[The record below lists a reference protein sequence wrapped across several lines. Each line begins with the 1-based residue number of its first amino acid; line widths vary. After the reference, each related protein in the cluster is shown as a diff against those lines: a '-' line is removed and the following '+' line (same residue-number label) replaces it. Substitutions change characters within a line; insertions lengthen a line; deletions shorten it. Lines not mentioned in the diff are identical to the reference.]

1 MCLHCILYEPLTVGS
16 AERIAWGPD
25 DQTIWRRCMVTLA
38 TAWMQ
43 SARLAIKL
51 LLQGFMLVLDLVIGS
66 LVGPIVVV
74 GLAGGPTL
82 KWNAHSLYK
91 LHNNSR
97 HLSEKRPV

>member
-1 MCLHCILYEPLTVGS
+1 
-16 AERIAWGPD
+16 
-25 DQTIWRRCMVTLA
+25 MVTLA

-66 LVGPIVVV
+66 LLGPIVVVGLVV